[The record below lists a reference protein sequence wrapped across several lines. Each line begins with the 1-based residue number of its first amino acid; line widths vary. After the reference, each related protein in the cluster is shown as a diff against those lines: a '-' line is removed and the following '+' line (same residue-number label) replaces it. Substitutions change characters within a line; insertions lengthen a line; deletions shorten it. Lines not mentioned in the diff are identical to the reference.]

1 MQNNIKENN
10 TTTPNSNNNNSNT
23 PNHNSNTPF
32 NKSNTP
38 NTQNNDVNTPAPIE
52 VQQTEIPELEG
63 RFRYTINYC
72 CCCSKLIVLQFILT
86 KSDLL
91 FYSDEQKTKIFLTI
105 PRSSVIAINKRQID
119 KYDVYKFSIYYK
131 NPEDNI
137 ITEIKLKTGNKT
149 DTDRWISTLR
159 RFIQPKR
166 YIFKFNNNEITA
178 EELFPFKDTKKLYL
192 SFCHLE
198 YIIVRGKM
206 RKFFGLYKNE
216 KEKKKNKENN
226 NSIND
231 SMLFD
236 KKDENDKF
244 IDKND
249 VENKGVEM
257 KDINVEI

>member
-1 MQNNIKENN
+1 MKNNIKENN
-10 TTTPNSNNNNSNT
+10 TTTPNLNNNNSNT
-23 PNHNSNTPF
+23 PNNNSNTPF

-38 NTQNNDVNTPAPIE
+38 NTQNNDVNTPVPIE

-198 YIIVRGKM
+198 YILLRGRM
-206 RKFFGLYKNE
+206 SQFFVYFRKLQ
-216 KEKKKNKENN
+216 KEKWNKN
-226 NSIND
+226 ND
-231 SMLFD
+231 SYLFE
-236 KKDENDKF
+236 KKDENEKF
-244 IDKND
+244 ISNKNIELNDID
-249 VENKGVEM
+249 VE
-257 KDINVEI
+257 I